1 MTFPAQLCPE
11 LQALL
16 DAELAAGNRVADR
29 GPSPHHPQG
38 VLVLLAADFKNRPR
52 VRPAGVDYV
61 EINDPH
67 WWKAEYVHRPSGHV
81 LAARFDSASP

>member
-1 MTFPAQLCPE
+1 M
-11 LQALL
+11 L